1 MLAPLLIFAKRWQF
15 CSFISSVKFGC
26 VCSNRVS
33 PNGKSIGEVREF
45 EELKVQERPNGA
57 DIFSM
62 KRTYKKIVEWKN
74 SGGKKSGVVQLRLS
88 SRILPIQC

>member
-1 MLAPLLIFAKRWQF
+1 MRRLAA
-15 CSFISSVKFGC
+15 
-26 VCSNRVS
+26 
-33 PNGKSIGEVREF
+33 NGKSIGEVRAF

-74 SGGKKSGVVQLRLS
+74 SGG
-88 SRILPIQC
+88 